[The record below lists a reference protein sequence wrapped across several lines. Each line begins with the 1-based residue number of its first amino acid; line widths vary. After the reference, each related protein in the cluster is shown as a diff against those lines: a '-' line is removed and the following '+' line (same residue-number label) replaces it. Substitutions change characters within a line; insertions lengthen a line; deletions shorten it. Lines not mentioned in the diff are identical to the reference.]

1 MRAGD
6 CAVLHVEKKMKK
18 SVGKRPVYEVFFFG
32 ASMMQVFFLMFSAFF
47 SSWQNNS
54 IINS

>member
-18 SVGKRPVYEVFFFG
+18 SVGKRPVYEVSFFG
-32 ASMMQVFFLMFSAFF
+32 ASVMQVFF
-47 SSWQNNS
+47 
-54 IINS
+54 